1 VISPQEAELT
11 TDFWAREGIPMQ
23 SSMWKLLTAVGI
35 IGIGT
40 LVVLEVQSRLPKP
53 NQASVVAPPTDAA
66 VVRSDADTDVIPDA
80 TTELD
85 KMLAGTEMPD
95 DVQFALNEPDADSKT
110 TALGT
115 NADSQGTVV
124 ETPVSR
130 TVMKDSLTDEVN
142 PFERSVDVA
151 EQPATEDSPAATA
164 TAETSSEP
172 GSVPIIQP
180 TSFAGESVP
189 VTGLNSAGN
198 AASSSASV
206 DSAKPAGSSGTVFFS
221 GSSGQKNAATATPS
235 PVKSALPAPVAEEQ
249 KTKTIPVSA
258 QAFRDTRTAETGTA
272 AAVTSN
278 QIEEDSI
285 EFFMPDPEPEIVKPE
300 EAGTSP
306 NLPDEDVPLMEV
318 PGFDAD
324 SSPNFDITPKPE
336 SPGSPNRDTAP
347 ADAGSTRP
355 AQPPE
360 TETNTR
366 FFEPDVPIPSPR
378 PDSPRSRPD
387 TRNPEPEDLEL
398 EPVPDLVEPP
408 ALDDSD
414 LRTPPRPR
422 PEDDFPAPSYPDR
435 RSRPELDENSPFN
448 PAPRRRDEFG
458 DALDLPA
465 IPDGPR
471 GSGPDRSRVSPGDSS
486 LESPDRNFSQVM
498 RPQLSIQK
506 RAPERATVGV
516 PHEYTIVVS
525 NEGDSSAYDVIVD
538 DELGDAARLEYSKP
552 SAEFDRASGKL
563 SWKIQELGPRENQE
577 ILVRITPT
585 GEGTLD
591 GVATV
596 RFKAQVKSATVI
608 TAPKITLEV
617 TGPPEVKVG
626 DEVQLQYT
634 VRNSG
639 TGDASNVILR
649 SVLPPGLK
657 HSEGGDLEYE
667 IENLRA
673 GDQEKIDLTV
683 VAAEPGSLR
692 ANSEVTVSGVSA
704 DRTTTAIDIVGA
716 QLTIQR
722 LGPERRFVGRTA
734 TFQNIIANDS
744 NFEANRAVVTEQV
757 PEGMR
762 FVSADNG
769 GVYNP
774 QTGRIRWEIERL
786 LPHKQTVLEVEL
798 EALSAG
804 RRQTIVEVVESAGF
818 RSQATENT
826 IVTVEDYENMTA
838 DISRQDAPVAV
849 GETFGFTITIENRG
863 TAVARNAEMIVNVPS
878 EISVKAAGTR
888 SNPARRVGNSV
899 HYALVEAIQPGEKM
913 TFELKLQGERPAQNA
928 LVRASL
934 KYEHLKD
941 PLIVTESVTIFED
954 RP

>member
-1 VISPQEAELT
+1 
-11 TDFWAREGIPMQ
+11 MQ

-40 LVVLEVQSRLPKP
+40 LVVLEVQSRLPQP
-53 NQASVVAPPTDAA
+53 NQVSVVTPPTDAA
-66 VVRSDADTDVIPDA
+66 LARSDADTDVIPDA

-85 KMLAGTEMPD
+85 KMLAGTEVPD

-110 TALGT
+110 TAISA
-115 NADSQGTVV
+115 NADSQGTVA
-124 ETPVSR
+124 EAPVSR
-130 TVMKDSLTDEVN
+130 TVMKDSLTDDDN
-142 PFERSVDVA
+142 PFERSVEVA
-151 EQPATEDSPAATA
+151 EQPARKDSPAETA

-172 GSVPIIQP
+172 DSVPIIQP

-198 AASSSASV
+198 AASSSTSV
-206 DSAKPAGSSGTVFFS
+206 GSAKPAGSSGTVFFS
-221 GSSGQKNAATATPS
+221 GNGGQKNAATVTPS
-235 PVKSALPAPVAEEQ
+235 PVKSTLPVPVAEEQ

-258 QAFRDTRTAETGTA
+258 QVFRDTRTAEAGTA
-272 AAVTSN
+272 PATSK
-278 QIEEDSI
+278 QDADSI
-285 EFFMPDPEPEIVKPE
+285 ELFMPDPVSEIAKPE
-300 EAGTSP
+300 ETKPEETGTSP

-324 SSPNFDITPKPE
+324 SPPNFDITPKPE
-336 SPGSPNRDTAP
+336 SPGIPNRDSAP
-347 ADAGSTRP
+347 ADAVPARP

-360 TETNTR
+360 TVPTTR
-366 FFEPDVPIPSPR
+366 FFEPDEPIPAPR

-387 TRNPEPEDLEL
+387 TRNPPPADLEL
-398 EPVPDLVEPP
+398 EPVPDLREPP
-408 ALDDSD
+408 ALDDSG
-414 LRTPPRPR
+414 LRTPPRTR

-435 RSRPELDENSPFN
+435 GSRPELDENSPFDS
-448 PAPRRRDEFG
+448 APRRRDEIG

-486 LESPDRNFSQVM
+486 LDSPDRNFSQVM

-639 TGDASNVILR
+639 TGDAGNVILR

-863 TAVARNAEMIVNVPS
+863 TAVARNAEMIVNVPT

-888 SNPARRVGNSV
+888 TNPARRVGNSV

>member
-1 VISPQEAELT
+1 
-11 TDFWAREGIPMQ
+11 MQ
-23 SSMWKLLTAVGI
+23 SSMWKLITAVGI

-40 LVVLEVQSRLPKP
+40 LVVLEVQSRLPRP
-53 NQASVVAPPTDAA
+53 SQASSVAPSTDAA
-66 VVRSDADTDVIPDA
+66 LARSDADTDVIPDA

-85 KMLAGTEMPD
+85 KMLAGTEVPD
-95 DVQFALNEPDADSKT
+95 DMQFALNEPDADSEPPAFGK
-110 TALGT
+110 
-115 NADSQGTVV
+115 NSDSQAKVV

-130 TVMKDSLTDEVN
+130 TVMKDSLTDDDN
-142 PFERSVDVA
+142 PFERSVEVA
-151 EQPATEDSPAATA
+151 EQPVRKDSPAETA
-164 TAETSSEP
+164 TAEPLSEP

-189 VTGLNSAGN
+189 VTGSKSPGN
-198 AASSSASV
+198 AASGTTSV
-206 DSAKPAGSSGTVFFS
+206 GSGKQAGSSGTVFFS
-221 GSSGQKNAATATPS
+221 GNSGQKNAALANPSPATP
-235 PVKSALPAPVAEEQ
+235 VTPAEVTPKPTA
-249 KTKTIPVSA
+249 KTIPVSA
-258 QAFRDTRTAETGTA
+258 QTFQDTRTAQARPAPATP
-272 AAVTSN
+272 VDD
-278 QIEEDSI
+278 DSI
-285 EFFMPDPEPEIVKPE
+285 ELFMPDPVSEIVKPE
-300 EAGTSP
+300 EADTIPNFDNSP
-306 NLPDEDVPLMEV
+306 KLPEEDVPLMDV

-324 SSPNFDITPKPE
+324 SSPNFDITPRPE
-336 SPGSPNRDTAP
+336 SPNFPDRDPAP
-347 ADAGSTRP
+347 ADTDPVLPERTPEPDP
-355 AQPPE
+355 A
-360 TETNTR
+360 TR
-366 FFEPDVPIPSPR
+366 FFEPDAPQPEPR
-378 PDSPRSRPD
+378 PDNPRSRPD
-387 TRNPEPEDLEL
+387 TRKTPPVDFDM
-398 EPVPDLVEPP
+398 EPVPDLREPRP
-408 ALDDSD
+408 IEDSG
-414 LRTPPRPR
+414 LRTTPRSPVD
-422 PEDDFPAPSYPDR
+422 DDFPAPSYPDR
-435 RSRPELDENSPFN
+435 RSRPELDENSPFDS
-448 PAPRRRDEFG
+448 APRRRDELG
-458 DALDLPA
+458 DALELPA

-471 GSGPDRSRVSPGDSS
+471 GSAPDRSRVSPGDSS
-486 LESPDRNFSQVM
+486 SDSPDRNFSQVM

-538 DELGDAARLEYSKP
+538 DELGDAAKLEYSKP

-563 SWKIQELGPRENQE
+563 SWKIQELAPRENQQ

-667 IENLRA
+667 IEHLRA

-683 VAAEPGSLR
+683 IAAEPGSLR

-744 NFEANRAVVTEQV
+744 NFEANKAVVTEQV

-863 TAVARNAEMIVNVPS
+863 TAVARNAEMVVNVPS

-888 SNPARRVGNSV
+888 TNPARRVGNSV